1 MATGPFDRIVHIAA
15 EELESALWAVL
26 TESER
31 EGVDLP
37 PGYAGRVASAS
48 VRRCD
53 HVLRVLAW
61 AAFSA
66 GRDARDTPA
75 PVGVV
80 PQDDD
85 VTGRYVALPSAPPT
99 AQKP

>member
-1 MATGPFDRIVHIAA
+1 MAPGPFDRIVHIATA
-15 EELESALWAVL
+15 ELESALWAVL

-37 PGYAGRVASAS
+37 PGYASRVAAAA
-48 VRRCD
+48 VNRCG

-75 PVGVV
+75 PVGTV
-80 PQDDD
+80 PADDE
-85 VTGRYVALPSAPPT
+85 VTGRYVALPTAP
-99 AQKP
+99 KP